1 MNIVASHMLNQY
13 IYTLHTHT
21 LCNDLVGKHWFLC
34 VNRSATKG
42 AQVKYGDG
50 EIKGASAIEFDNEIG
65 DLVQH
70 TYTVSIYL
78 YVTCKY

>member
-1 MNIVASHMLNQY
+1 M
-13 IYTLHTHT
+13 T
-21 LCNDLVGKHWFLC
+21 WFLFD
-34 VNRSATKG
+34 NRSATKG